1 MLLQEVAED
10 VNNYLHE
17 KQFVEIFTG
26 KVRQSNDGPLY
37 LHILGRLAP
46 KGAFN
51 WDEDT
56 TSVLSMSGR
65 IKELLEKAVDNPSHF
80 EKVHWF
86 ANYFNE
92 VLRELRGLA
101 GTFTIEGPGLDARN
115 WT

>member
-1 MLLQEVAED
+1 MRAYHYESTVARFPRIMLLQEVAED

-80 EKVHWF
+80 EKVH
-86 ANYFNE
+86 
-92 VLRELRGLA
+92 
-101 GTFTIEGPGLDARN
+101 
-115 WT
+115 